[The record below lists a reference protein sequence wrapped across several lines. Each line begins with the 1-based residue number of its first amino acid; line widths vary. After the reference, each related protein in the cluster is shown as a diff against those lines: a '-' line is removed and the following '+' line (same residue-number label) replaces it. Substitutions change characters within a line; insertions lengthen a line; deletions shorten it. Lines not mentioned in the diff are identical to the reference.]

1 MSDLPRDF
9 ASAAAAAAAAHK
21 HVTVHL
27 SARSFPRKSAV
38 GTRADGRTDGR
49 RRSNNRRLR
58 FLLFPSPSGLFSFS
72 SSSSRWPRP
81 AAAPRT
87 ERRRP
92 PFPPPSETPTQ
103 ANGKEGTAPRTLF
116 CCFCRVLISSS
127 GGCSSPET
135 FLALLVC
142 PSLSRSSGLLGG
154 RKPLDYRVIQLCYCQ
169 EQHT

>member
-1 MSDLPRDF
+1 MRQPQQQQRRHTNTSQSICLP
-9 ASAAAAAAAAHK
+9 
-21 HVTVHL
+21 V
-27 SARSFPRKSAV
+27 RSRVKV
-38 GTRADGRTDGR
+38 LWERGRTDGRTDGAAAIIVVCDFCSSR
-49 RRSNNRRLR
+49 LLPDFSLSPPPPLVGLGRQRLPGLSGVVLRSLLPRRLR
-58 FLLFPSPSGLFSFS
+58 L
-72 SSSSRWPRP
+72 RP
-81 AAAPRT
+81 MGR
-87 ERRRP
+87 
-92 PFPPPSETPTQ
+92 
-103 ANGKEGTAPRTLF
+103 KAPRTLF